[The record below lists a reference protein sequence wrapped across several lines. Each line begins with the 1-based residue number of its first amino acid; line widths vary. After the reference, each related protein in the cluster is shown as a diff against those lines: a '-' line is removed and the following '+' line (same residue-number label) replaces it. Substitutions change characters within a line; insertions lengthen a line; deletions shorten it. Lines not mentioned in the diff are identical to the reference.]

1 MIVAIESEITP
12 KKQSTIPIAFNLSGT
27 LAFIIRI
34 RPINPITKPSN
45 PMVLS
50 FSLKKSQRKIV
61 IINGSI
67 LAMVAARLASIHCI
81 ATKFRPK

>member
-1 MIVAIESEITP
+1 MLPTSICRPISISIFFPDELRTMIVAIESEITP

-45 PMVLS
+45 PIVLS
-50 FSLKKSQRKIV
+50 FSLKKSQRKIKE
-61 IINGSI
+61 
-67 LAMVAARLASIHCI
+67 
-81 ATKFRPK
+81 TK